1 MKKVVFKG
9 IVNDK
14 EFDNVNDYNEE
25 MSKLIREGVSIS
37 ASSST
42 QLVDEPE
49 KTKEEPAEKT
59 VEEDKPTVERYIDI
73 FDSILS
79 PYFGEGPY
87 YLDIVSGDEELDKK
101 ALEKVK
107 NDLTVAKRRLE
118 KVLDMEHFSL
128 DDAIEAMSRYKSIR
142 DNIVED
148 SYQNETVIRDL
159 EQEIEKDKTKLNT
172 LRSSKPFIKE
182 FLEGYTD
189 LFNSIRQYLLS

>member
-14 EFDNVNDYNEE
+14 EFDNINDYNEE
-25 MSKLIREGVSIS
+25 MSRLVCEGASIK

-42 QLVDEPE
+42 QIVDEPE
-49 KTKEEPAEKT
+49 EVKPKP
-59 VEEDKPTVERYIDI
+59 VEEDGTCINI
-73 FDSILS
+73 LDSTFS
-79 PYFGEGPY
+79 PYFGEGPF
-87 YLDIVSGDEELDKK
+87 YLDVVSGDEELDKK
-101 ALEKVK
+101 ALDKVK
-107 NDLTVAKRRLE
+107 NDLADAKE
-118 KVLDMEHFSL
+118 KLKTALDMEHFSL
-128 DDAIEAMSRYKSIR
+128 DEALEAMSRYKSIR
-142 DNIVED
+142 DSIVED

-159 EQEIEKDKTKLNT
+159 EQEIERDKNKLNT

>member
-14 EFDNVNDYNEE
+14 KFDNIDDYNKE
-25 MSKLIREGVSIS
+25 MSRLVGEGASIS

-42 QLVDEPE
+42 QIVDEPE
-49 KTKEEPAEKT
+49 VVKEEPVK
-59 VEEDKPTVERYIDI
+59 EDKAAVERYVSIL
-73 FDSILS
+73 DSILS

-87 YLDIVSGDEELDKK
+87 YLDVVSGDEELDKK
-101 ALEKVK
+101 ALDKVRL
-107 NDLTVAKRRLE
+107 NLAMAKAELE
-118 KVLDMEHFSL
+118 KVLDKEHFSL
-128 DDAIEAMSRYKSIR
+128 DEALEAMSRYKSIR

-148 SYQNETVIRDL
+148 SYQNETIIRDL
-159 EQEIEKDKTKLNT
+159 EQEIERDKNKLNT
-172 LRSSKPFIKE
+172 LRSSKPFIKV

>member
-59 VEEDKPTVERYIDI
+59 VEEDKPTVERYIGI
-73 FDSILS
+73 LDSILS
-79 PYFGEGPY
+79 PYFGESPY
-87 YLDIVSGDEELDKK
+87 YLDVVSGDEELDKR

-107 NDLTVAKRRLE
+107 NDLTDAKTRLE

-128 DDAIEAMSRYKSIR
+128 DEALEAMSRYKSIR

>member
-49 KTKEEPAEKT
+49 KTKEETAEKT
-59 VEEDKPTVERYIDI
+59 VEEDKPTVERYIGI
-73 FDSILS
+73 LDSILS

-87 YLDIVSGDEELDKK
+87 YLDVVSGDEELDKR

-107 NDLTVAKRRLE
+107 NDLTDAKTRLE

-128 DDAIEAMSRYKSIR
+128 DEALEAMSRYKSIR